1 MQRPLHTP
9 PAGSLRN
16 WTVQWPMHRNQVLQ
30 WGYWF
35 DQPPVDFSDGV
46 LEGERASPIAVTVLD
61 PVAEPA
67 PVAPAAH
74 TAPVT
79 PVAPATP
86 VTPATAVATPAAE
99 PLASPRSVDPV
110 ASLQAR
116 LDHDLGAGAVSVEL
130 MPGSNQLML
139 TLDRA
144 PLVREHGVRLWAVL
158 RECMPEAQLRWM
170 QAALLHACRFEIDSM
185 PPDAA
190 FQQATAITVQSSRQ
204 DPDASAD
211 WQALWLRLQL
221 RWLERQGTAARLLGL
236 VRLRASHALLSR
248 QDALPVQ
255 LAWLDTLHAWAA
267 SQQGPAAL
275 ARLADAEALCGRLLS
290 APATTALGQRCLAA
304 TLQRRALLERGE
316 ARIATLRRAAG
327 LVSGAAAGEP
337 RAAAGPVRR

>member
-1 MQRPLHTP
+1 M
-9 PAGSLRN
+9 
-16 WTVQWPMHRNQVLQ
+16 
-30 WGYWF
+30 
-35 DQPPVDFSDGV
+35 
-46 LEGERASPIAVTVLD
+46 
-61 PVAEPA
+61 
-67 PVAPAAH
+67 
-74 TAPVT
+74 
-79 PVAPATP
+79 
-86 VTPATAVATPAAE
+86 AVATPAAE
-99 PLASPRSVDPV
+99 PVASPGSADLI

-116 LDHDLGAGAVSVEL
+116 LDHGLGAGAVSVEL

-139 TLDRA
+139 LLDRV
-144 PLVREHGVRLWAVL
+144 PLVREDGVRLWAVL

-185 PPDAA
+185 SPDAA

-204 DPDASAD
+204 DPDATAD

-316 ARIATLRRAAG
+316 ARIATLRRAAE
-327 LVSGAAAGEP
+327 LVSGNAAGEP
-337 RAAAGPVRR
+337 LPAAGPVRR